1 MSKQG
6 YTGPLEQIDET
17 CWRIPTNYKI
27 GMQVEGRIF
36 ADERL
41 LKQIRT
47 DQAPEQVANV
57 AFLPGIQMASL
68 AMPDIHWGYGF
79 CIGGV
84 SATDPAEGGVVSPGG
99 VGYDINCGVR
109 LMRTNLMHEEI
120 QPQFGKLMEALFRG
134 IPAGVG
140 TGGPYLF
147 GGKELRRL
155 LAEGAAYL
163 ATRGWA
169 TPGDLE
175 HTEAGGCI
183 EGANPDF
190 LSQRALQRGGDQC
203 GTLGSG
209 NHFLEVQVVD
219 EIFDEKAANTMGL
232 KPGLICVMIHSGS
245 RGLGYQ
251 VCDDSLAALRKVPA
265 KYGIELPDRQLA
277 CAPVHSPEG
286 QEYLGAMRCA
296 ANYAWANRQLL
307 MWQTREVFAEVFG
320 RTWETLQMGLIYDV
334 AHNIAK
340 MEEHEVAGRRRKLCV
355 HRKGATR
362 AFPAGH
368 PDVPEQYR
376 HIGQPV
382 IIPGDMGR
390 ASWMLLGQP
399 GSMEKTFG
407 TTCHG
412 AGRVMSRTAA
422 VQHAQGRRIDR
433 ELAEHGI
440 IAKCRSWKGLAE
452 EQPAAYKDV
461 DVVVD
466 VVHRAGLA
474 SKVARLRPLGVVKG

>member
-1 MSKQG
+1 M
-6 YTGPLEQIDET
+6 
-17 CWRIPTNYKI
+17 R
-27 GMQVEGRIF
+27 VEGRIF

-41 LKQIRT
+41 IEQIRT

-57 AFLPGIQMASL
+57 AFLPGIQLASL

-84 SATDPAEGGVVSPGG
+84 SATDPAEGGVISPGG

-109 LMRTNLMHEEI
+109 LMRTNLMREDI
-120 QPQFGKLMEALFRG
+120 QPRLGQLMEALFRR

-147 GGKELRRL
+147 GGKELHRL
-155 LAEGAAYL
+155 LAEGAPYL
-163 ATRGWA
+163 VSRGWA
-169 TPGDLE
+169 TPGDIE
-175 HTEAGGCI
+175 HTEAGGCL
-183 EGANPDF
+183 PDAQPDCV
-190 LSQRALQRGGDQC
+190 SRRALERGGDQC

-219 EIFDEKAANTMGL
+219 EIVDEAAARTMGL
-232 KPGLICVMIHSGS
+232 AKDMVCVMIHSGS

-251 VCDDSLAALRKVPA
+251 VCDDSLAALRKAPA

-277 CAPVHSPEG
+277 CAPVESAEG
-286 QEYLGAMRCA
+286 REYLGAMRCA

-307 MWQTREVFAEVFG
+307 MWQTRETFAEFFG
-320 RTWETLQMGLIYDV
+320 RSWQALQMNLVYDV

-340 MEEHEVAGRRRKLCV
+340 MEQHEIEGRRRWLCV

-368 PDVPEQYR
+368 PEVPQQYR
-376 HIGQPV
+376 HVGQPV

-390 ASWMLLGQP
+390 ASWVLVGQP
-399 GSMEKTFG
+399 GSMQQTFG

-422 VQHAQGRRIDR
+422 IQHARGRRIDR
-433 ELAEHGI
+433 ELAAEGI

-461 DVVVD
+461 DLVVD
-466 VVHRAGLA
+466 VVDRAGLA
-474 SKVARLRPLGVVKG
+474 RKVARLRPLGVVKG

>member
-6 YTGPLEQIDET
+6 YSGPLERIDET
-17 CWRIPTNYKI
+17 CWRIPPSYKI

-41 LKQIRT
+41 LQQIRG

-84 SATDPAEGGVVSPGG
+84 SATDPADGGVVSPGG

-120 QPQFGKLMEALFRG
+120 QPQFGKLMDALFRG

-155 LAEGAAYL
+155 LAEGSSYL

-175 HTEAGGCI
+175 HTEAGGSI

-190 LSQRALQRGGDQC
+190 VSERALKRGGDQC

-219 EIFDEKAANTMGL
+219 EIFDEKAAAVMGL
-232 KPGLICVMIHSGS
+232 KKDGICVMIHSGS

-251 VCDDSLAALRKVPA
+251 VCDDSLAALRKAPA

-320 RTWETLQMGLIYDV
+320 RTWESLQMGLIYDV

-340 MEEHEVAGRRRKLCV
+340 IEEHEVGGRRRKLCV

-376 HIGQPV
+376 QIGQPV

-390 ASWMLLGQP
+390 ASWMLVGQL

-412 AGRVMSRTAA
+412 AGRLMSRTAA